1 MDIDSNSE
9 VEHFKSCVPKARL
22 PLRKLNTSEGK
33 DSYSFQNTNNL
44 KMQDNMRKI
53 EKQYQAY
60 LNNDNNDITDDE
72 EDDDSDNN
80 INLSND
86 SFHSVV
92 LDSSTKTYNIS
103 DRTNLQKRHIRTPNT
118 SQSLN
123 NTNNSLSSNEKV
135 RKRKTKVPE
144 KYNYFPLCTLIVGLI
159 IVLYI
164 IVSYKT
170 TTQEANIIENE
181 VENNETNK
189 QNLIDVDKTLDE
201 KMKLIRNQFYNQRP
215 NIWNDISSGIYEVA
229 LYPQKPSVI
238 ILFGN
243 ETATLNCLANLLG
256 QLSSIILGR
265 NDYLTL
271 TPKDFPN
278 DFGETVYNLKVQIS
292 KNRAVVVQ
300 DLLSINKEAI
310 KAFHNLCDR
319 EHPLIQHAIYIIT
332 IVVDGYKPMQKEL
345 EFIEKQMMKELS
357 NKIEKDILDP
367 LVTRL
372 TDGIV
377 VQSNDNTENQHL

>member
-1 MDIDSNSE
+1 MDFDSNSE
-9 VEHFKSCVPKARL
+9 VELFKSCVPKARL

-33 DSYSFQNTNNL
+33 DSCSFQNTNNL

-53 EKQYQAY
+53 EEQYQAY
-60 LNNDNNDITDDE
+60 LNNDITDDE
-72 EDDDSDNN
+72 DDEDDDSDNN

-92 LDSSTKTYNIS
+92 LDSSTKTYNFP
-103 DRTNLQKRHIRTPNT
+103 DRTNLQKRHIRSPNT

-123 NTNNSLSSNEKV
+123 NTNNSLSSNERVTKP
-135 RKRKTKVPE
+135 KTKVPE
-144 KYNYFPLCTLIVGLI
+144 KYNYFPLCTFIVGLI

-164 IVSYKT
+164 IVSYEK
-170 TTQEANIIENE
+170 TTQETNIIKNE
-181 VENNETNK
+181 VENNETYN
-189 QNLIDVDKTLDE
+189 QNLREVDKTLDE

-278 DFGETVYNLKVQIS
+278 DFGETVYNLKVQVS
-292 KNRAVVVQ
+292 KKQAVVVQ

-319 EHPLIQHAIYIIT
+319 EHPLIRHAIYIIT
-332 IVVDGYKPMQKEL
+332 IVVDGYKPMQREL
-345 EFIEKQMMKELS
+345 EFIEKQMMKKLS